1 MTKRKK
7 KTKGEKGTKEE
18 TKQNPVCL
26 SKKKKK
32 KAKLKTQV
40 MLEQQH
46 RGALVQIY
54 SLQFCPQFFQG
65 ENTQAARP
73 YSTKHP
79 PKMFPLPFYI
89 LFFILSKIHS
99 TKHNLC
105 LQGPT
110 THHSHRKCYHIS
122 NREEKKV
129 QEKKKTTKGPER
141 RDTR

>member
-1 MTKRKK
+1 
-7 KTKGEKGTKEE
+7 
-18 TKQNPVCL
+18 
-26 SKKKKK
+26 
-32 KAKLKTQV
+32 

-79 PKMFPLPFYI
+79 PKMFPLPFYL

-110 THHSHRKCYHIS
+110 THHSRRKCYHIS

-129 QEKKKTTKGPER
+129 QKKKNNKGTREER
-141 RDTR
+141 HKITSCNILLKWPPTLPISNEFLMFLLQVLPLK